1 MNTDKIVEIVERLQ
15 ANSLLRTNKILGDW
29 YSIYCPFHSDGK
41 ERRSSAGILLRD
53 QYKNGK
59 LYKAG
64 MFHCFTCGVVE
75 SLPNT
80 ITKILKSKSISKS
93 GLDWLKENVDGFE
106 DDSEFEFDSLL
117 PKDLVGQLNNNF
129 ALDYIRNAT
138 GNQVKYV
145 SEDELASYRFTVPYM
160 YERKLTDELIDKFD
174 IGVDM
179 NYVPKG
185 AKNKVPCITF
195 PVKDIKGNTLFICRR
210 SISGKKF
217 FLPESSNK
225 SLYGIYEFPKKC
237 KSVLVAESCIN
248 ALTAWAYGVPSVA
261 LLGTGT
267 PYQISQLKSLGVS
280 EIVIGT
286 DPDDAGDKAAKRL
299 KSSLKDVAIVRRMN
313 DIPAGKD
320 LNDLTKEEFWSIYNN
335 RM

>member
-1 MNTDKIVEIVERLQ
+1 MMDVIAILQKMESMQLIRL
-15 ANSLLRTNKILGDW
+15 NKITGDY
-29 YSIYCPFHSDGK
+29 YSCYCPLHNDGK
-41 ERRSSAGILLRD
+41 ERRPSFGVLLKE
-53 QYKNGK
+53 QHKNGQR
-59 LYKAG
+59 YPQG
-64 MFHCFTCGVVE
+64 FCHCFTCRHADT
-75 SLPNT
+75 LPNT

-93 GLDWLKENVDGFE
+93 GLDWLKENVEGFE

-117 PKDLVGQLNNNF
+117 PKDLVGQLNNTF

-138 GNQVKYV
+138 GNHVEYV

-195 PVKDIKGNTLFICRR
+195 PVKDIKGSTLFICRR

-286 DPDDAGDKAAKRL
+286 DPDDAGDKAARRL

-313 DIPAGKD
+313 DIPVGKD